1 LLLEKSAYKI
11 TKQQLSEAVLLSNR
25 KIAIK
30 GGEMRNK
37 GKLGIIFLVG
47 IMLLILPLV
56 FACTPTPSGGET
68 IVLKYSN
75 PQPATSC
82 WAVVDV
88 KVLDKIEKETGGRL
102 KFERYFGGT
111 LTTFPQSV
119 TDIANG
125 VADLGTAFTSVAP
138 EGFDIAKAVALNTP
152 NMLSASE
159 ARRIHEEVKAK
170 YPDTFVPWE
179 QYGKPLS
186 FAFDEGFHMS
196 LKKPIT
202 TVDQLKGEP
211 LKISI
216 PHIPG
221 FKELGVDCVMIPPSE
236 TYVAL
241 EKGTVDGLTT
251 AWEMLESQRYGEVTN
266 YHITLNLGDPA
277 GMVRLMNWDSW
288 NKLPKDIQKVFEDN
302 YKYWGEESDK
312 KVAELTK
319 SGVEF
324 AKSQG
329 GTFHELAPGELQK
342 LYDGLDRANSR
353 NMKAL
358 DEKGLPATEIYK
370 MCLELA
376 NKY

>member
-1 LLLEKSAYKI
+1 MSKKDKALVIILIGLL
-11 TKQQLSEAVLLSNR
+11 VL
-25 KIAIK
+25 
-30 GGEMRNK
+30 
-37 GKLGIIFLVG
+37 V
-47 IMLLILPLV
+47 LPLV
-56 FACTPTPSGGET
+56 FGCTPSPSQGEVIT
-68 IVLKYSN
+68 LKYSN

-88 KVLDKIEKETGGRL
+88 KVLDKIEKETNGRI
-102 KFERYFGGT
+102 KFDRYFGGT

-119 TDIANG
+119 TDIASG

-138 EGFDIAKAVALNTP
+138 EGFDIGKAVALSIP
-152 NMLSASE
+152 NMFSASQ
-159 ARRIHEEVKAK
+159 ARKVHEEVKAK

-179 QYGKPLS
+179 LYGKPLS

-196 LKKPIT
+196 MKETFTKA
-202 TVDQLKGEP
+202 DDLKGKP

-216 PHIPG
+216 PQIPG

-251 AWEMLESQRYGEVTN
+251 AWEMLESQRYGEVTD
-266 YHITLNLGDPA
+266 YHVVLNFGDPA

-288 NKLPKDIQKVFEDN
+288 NKLPSDIQKVIEDN

-312 KVAELTK
+312 KVAELTV
-319 SGVEF
+319 SGINF
-324 AKSQG
+324 AESEG
-329 GTFHELAPGELQK
+329 GTFHELAPEELQK
-342 LYDGLDRANSR
+342 IYAAMDKASR
-353 NMKAL
+353 DNMAKL
-358 DEKGLPATEIYK
+358 DEQGLPATEIYE

-376 NKY
+376 EKYK